1 MRQDPE
7 EPQETEP
14 YWPPLPARE
23 LRRRGFGGIG
33 LTIAVALLAAAVG
46 GAATVALE
54 QSSPTNPVPQ
64 TRTASLNTSA
74 ISRAVEAGMVDVL
87 ARDGY
92 SGLVSEGTGLILS
105 ADGLILTNN
114 HVISGATSVL
124 VTTVG
129 SGRTY
134 SARVLGYDSA
144 ADVALLQMTGASGLR
159 SVETADAQL
168 EQPVIAL
175 GNAGGQ
181 GGAPTVTSGYV
192 VALHQTITPSNATT
206 GATETLR
213 NVIETSAEIASG
225 DSGGAL
231 VDAQARV
238 VGMITA
244 SALGPSGNAIG
255 YAIPL
260 SSALRIA
267 RLIRAGHTSG
277 AIRVGLPGF
286 LGVSAANS
294 LGSCGEVGGAGATG
308 PAVTGAKICAVYPG
322 TAAERAG
329 LRPGDVIVAA
339 AGKTIGGTSAL
350 TAVTEDQSPGM
361 SLSVTYVNSRGTPHT
376 VRITLTTGPA
386 A

>member
-1 MRQDPE
+1 MGQDPE

-23 LRRRGFGGIG
+23 PRRRGFGGVG
-33 LTIAVALLAAAVG
+33 LAIAVALLAAAVG

-54 QSSPTNPVPQ
+54 QSSPTSPVPQ

-74 ISRAVEAGMVDVL
+74 VSRAVESGMVDVL

-105 ADGLILTNN
+105 ANGLILTNN

-134 SARVLGYDSA
+134 AARVVGYDSA

-159 SVETADAQL
+159 SIETAGAQL
-168 EQPVIAL
+168 DQPVIAM

-181 GGAPTVTSGYV
+181 GGTPTVTSGYI

-206 GATETLR
+206 GATETLH

-231 VDAQARV
+231 ADAQARV

-244 SALGPSGNAIG
+244 SALGPNGDAIG

-267 RLIRAGHTSG
+267 RVIRDGHSTG

-286 LGVSAANS
+286 LGVSATNS
-294 LGSCGEVGGAGATG
+294 PGSCGETGGAGG
-308 PAVTGAKICAVYPG
+308 SGVTGAKICTVYPG
-322 TAAERAG
+322 TPAQRAG
-329 LRPGDVIVAA
+329 LRAGDVIVAA
-339 AGKTIGGTSAL
+339 AGRTIGGASAL
-350 TAVTEDQSPGM
+350 TAVTEDENPGM
-361 SLSVTYVNSRGTPHT
+361 SLSVTYINQDGAPHT
-376 VRITLTTGPA
+376 VRVTLATGPA